1 MNAQDKIRLFALGGL
16 DEHGKCMFVVELG
29 SDLFVI
35 EAGLKY
41 PTRDHPGVDAIIP
54 NIDYLIKERHRV
66 RAYIITHGHDD
77 QMGALPYIYKQ
88 VTAPVYGTPATIAL
102 LNQYTKEL
110 KLNVEY
116 ETHIIQPTSQVKIAG
131 YDFHFFQTVHSVMD
145 SCGFAIDTPFGNI
158 VYSGDFIVE
167 YNTHK
172 HYKHDL
178 NALAKIAE
186 KETLVL
192 LTESEAADKVGYCS
206 PNHRLNDHLVIP
218 FQMAQ
223 GRVFIALYN
232 QSVYNLEEVVQFA
245 MANQKKVIFYDQETE
260 NYIETFMKLNAL
272 SLPRDKIVSREN
284 HLRTAIKDQVIIMM
298 GQGERVYKKIDELAN
313 SVNEDKTFSL
323 NTSDTFIVAC
333 PSAPA
338 FEVLATD
345 AIDGIYQTGAKV
357 VNITRKQIRGLHA
370 QEEDIKTLV
379 SLLKPKY
386 YMPVKG
392 EYVHLVA
399 NAKLGVA
406 TGIGLNHMN
415 TFLMDNGFVLE
426 FTGGKPKL
434 LLSELD
440 RIPTGDTFIDGLGIG
455 DVKSDV
461 IQQRQ
466 RLGEDGVVILGATI
480 SKLHKKIVAGPDV
493 QMRGFVFV
501 KDSDNI
507 MKEIQ
512 TLFAQELNDYVT
524 KKAFIALDDFKY
536 YLIEKTGKILRRI
549 NGKNPII
556 LPIILWFD
564 EEPASAPKSTN

>member
-1 MNAQDKIRLFALGGL
+1 MNSSDKIRLFALGGL
-16 DEHGKCMFVVELG
+16 DEHGKCMFVLELG
-29 SDLFVI
+29 NDLFVI
-35 EAGLKY
+35 ESGLKY

-54 NIDYLIKERHRV
+54 NIDYLIKHRQRI
-66 RAYIITHGHDD
+66 RAFIITHGHDD

-88 VTAPVYGTPATIAL
+88 IAAPVYGTPATLAL
-102 LNQYTKEL
+102 LQQYTKEL
-110 KLNVEY
+110 KLQVEFDLRV
-116 ETHIIQPTSQVKIAG
+116 IQPTSQQTIAG
-131 YDFHFFQTVHSVMD
+131 HQFHFFQTVHSVMD
-145 SCGFAIDTPFGNI
+145 SCGFSIDTPFGNI
-158 VYSGDFIVE
+158 VYSGDYIVE

-186 KETLVL
+186 KETLML

-218 FQMAQ
+218 FQTAQ

-245 MANQKKVIFYDQETE
+245 VANNKKVIFYDQETE
-260 NYIETFMKLNAL
+260 TYIETFMKLNAL
-272 SLPRDKIVSREN
+272 SLPRDRIVSREN

-298 GQGERVYKKIDELAN
+298 GQGERVYKKVDELAN
-313 SVNEDKTFSL
+313 AVNEDRTFSL
-323 NTSDTFIVAC
+323 NETDTFIVAC

-386 YMPVKG
+386 YVPVKG
-392 EYVHLVA
+392 EYVNLVA
-399 NAKLGVA
+399 NAKLGVS

-426 FTGGKPKL
+426 FTNGKPRL
-434 LLSELD
+434 LTSELD
-440 RIPTGDTFIDGLGIG
+440 RIPVGDTFVDGLGIG

-461 IQQRQ
+461 ILQRQ
-466 RLGEDGVVILGATI
+466 RLGEDGIVILGATI

-493 QMRGFVFV
+493 QMRGFIFV

-507 MKEIQ
+507 MREIQ
-512 TLFAQELNDYVT
+512 AVFSQELQDYVT
-524 KKAFIALDDFKY
+524 KRAFIALDDFKVQ
-536 YLIEKTGKILRRI
+536 LIDKVSKILRRI

-556 LPIILWFD
+556 LPIILLFD
-564 EEPASAPKSTN
+564 EDVKLPVAA